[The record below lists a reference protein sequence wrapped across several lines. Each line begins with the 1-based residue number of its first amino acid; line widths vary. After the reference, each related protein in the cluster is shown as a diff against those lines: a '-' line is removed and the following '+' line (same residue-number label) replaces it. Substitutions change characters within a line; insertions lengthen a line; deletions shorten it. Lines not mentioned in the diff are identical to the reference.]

1 MKISNRTARM
11 RKTILRVVF
20 LITLC
25 IIMLVFLFPF
35 VWVITTSFKK
45 PADTVA
51 IPPKIFFRPTVEN
64 YVSVIN
70 GNHFEI
76 LFKNSLITS
85 LVPVGISL
93 ILGTPASYALG
104 QLQFRNKSKYSLF
117 ILIARI
123 MPPMAILFPMYVLSS
138 NLKLIGTFIP
148 LFITYTMFI
157 LPQIVWLL
165 PVYFKN
171 IPGDLRQ
178 AAIIDGCS
186 EWGVFVRIMLPLVKP
201 GLTAT
206 IIFSIIQAWN
216 EFLFALIFTN
226 RTTQTLAVNIIS
238 YLSFE
243 GPMWGPMCAAGTII
257 MLPMVIFGI
266 IIQNNFVKG
275 MTVGAVKG

>member
-1 MKISNRTARM
+1 MSNNGQKTRI
-11 RKTILRVVF
+11 RKKVVRVCF
-20 LITLC
+20 WLTLC
-25 IIMLVFLFPF
+25 VIMFVFLFPF
-35 VWVITTSFKK
+35 IWVVTTSFKQ

-51 IPPKIFFRPTVEN
+51 IPPKVFFQPTIDN

-70 GNHFEI
+70 SNRFEI
-76 LFKNSLITS
+76 LFRNSLITS
-85 LVPVGISL
+85 VVPVFISL
-93 ILGTPASYALG
+93 LLGTPAAYALG
-104 QLQFRNKSKYSLF
+104 QLQFANKSKYSLF

-123 MPPMAILFPMYVLSS
+123 MPPMAILFPMYVMSS
-138 NLKLIGTFIP
+138 KMKLIGSFLP

-171 IPGDLRQ
+171 IPSDLRE

-186 EWGVFVRIMLPLVKP
+186 EWGVFVRIMMPLVKP

-226 RTTQTLAVNIIS
+226 RSTQTLAVNIIS